1 MPSTARCSSSAAL
14 TARLV
19 AHELVD
25 TPAVALDHLHRLVP
39 DARHDGLDL
48 FRIEGLVQGGVTRE
62 VGEHDGGMA
71 PFALVVQRTGQ
82 HRASSRCRWPGQW
95 IRCTGGRVCGQAG
108 RCPEQPLAV
117 TQRHHAKFPQ
127 VGVGELGQQVRG
139 YVLCD
144 KRVGVLAEA
153 EGGQPGPQVLR
164 QTWDGRICMRTVD
177 RHHDGSWHREDSMVP
192 LSLHPAIV
200 PLTEQLGSCIIFSKD
215 KPMENSSLTSRQLYA
230 AVKANPTR
238 KRFGFGRKPA
248 LINIDLQKAYT
259 CVGEF
264 ATAYET
270 DPRQLEYVNA
280 LAAEFRARGFPV
292 VWTYVAYMASG
303 EDAGVWG
310 TRTNTPDSLQNIK
323 VGSRRAE
330 FDDRLVIDRQRD
342 IIINKRMA
350 SAFFETNLG
359 SIFTFHGVDTVV
371 VTGGS
376 TSGCVRAT
384 AVDSLQRSFRTIV
397 PEECVADKHEGPHF
411 ANLYDMALKY
421 ADVLSIEETMAQLRQ
436 VAPAAG
442 AGQ

>member
-1 MPSTARCSSSAAL
+1 
-14 TARLV
+14 
-19 AHELVD
+19 
-25 TPAVALDHLHRLVP
+25 
-39 DARHDGLDL
+39 
-48 FRIEGLVQGGVTRE
+48 
-62 VGEHDGGMA
+62 
-71 PFALVVQRTGQ
+71 
-82 HRASSRCRWPGQW
+82 
-95 IRCTGGRVCGQAG
+95 
-108 RCPEQPLAV
+108 
-117 TQRHHAKFPQ
+117 
-127 VGVGELGQQVRG
+127 
-139 YVLCD
+139 
-144 KRVGVLAEA
+144 
-153 EGGQPGPQVLR
+153 
-164 QTWDGRICMRTVD
+164 
-177 RHHDGSWHREDSMVP
+177 
-192 LSLHPAIV
+192 
-200 PLTEQLGSCIIFSKD
+200 
-215 KPMENSSLTSRQLYA
+215 METSSLTSRQLYA

-238 KRFGFGRKPA
+238 KRFGFGKKPA

-270 DPRQLEYVNA
+270 DPRQLEHVNA

-292 VWTYVAYMASG
+292 VWTYVAYMESG

-421 ADVLSIEETMAQLRQ
+421 ADVLSVEETMTQLRN
-436 VAPAAG
+436 VPAAPG
-442 AGQ
+442 VGR